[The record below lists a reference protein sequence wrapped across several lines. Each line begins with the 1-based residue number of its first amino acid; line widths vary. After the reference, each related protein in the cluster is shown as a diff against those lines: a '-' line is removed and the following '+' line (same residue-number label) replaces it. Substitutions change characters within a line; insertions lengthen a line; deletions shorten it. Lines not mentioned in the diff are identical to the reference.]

1 MEELVFIV
9 PSLDS
14 VIPLLAPR
22 VNVLVEFKLPPLKMM
37 LSVSTDPGVAPK
49 LSLEDIEI
57 VPDDRV
63 VDPV

>member
-1 MEELVFIV
+1 MFIV
-9 PSLDS
+9 PFPDS

-37 LSVSTDPGVAPK
+37 LSVSADPGVAPK

-57 VPDDRV
+57 VPDDKV